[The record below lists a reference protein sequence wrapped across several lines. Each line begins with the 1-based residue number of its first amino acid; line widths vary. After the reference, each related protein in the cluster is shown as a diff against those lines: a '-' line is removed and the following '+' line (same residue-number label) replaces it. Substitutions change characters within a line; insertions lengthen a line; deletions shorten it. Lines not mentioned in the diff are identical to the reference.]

1 MRPRPY
7 DLNSI
12 HTGFSLIVWQIMAT
26 TLDPVLQS
34 PLFRRFWDIAGA
46 VSVRVKVLGIVLGV
60 ILLLSL
66 FITLQMRSALA
77 ATLDVELE
85 TQGFALVEN
94 LAEQAAELLRQDD
107 LEALRL
113 FLAERLAHYSSESH
127 NTRVDYILIEDN
139 RGQPIAHTFG
149 DSIPDDVILPADPS
163 QHSIMHLKTRWGGV
177 MDIAHVLPDG
187 LGVLRLGL
195 AEDNIERTVDSVT
208 WQIAT
213 ITLVMV
219 VVGFI
224 AAFFLTWIL
233 TRPLL
238 TLVNA
243 TEAVAK
249 GDFSQQVPRWAND
262 EIGDLAEAFN
272 AMTRALAQ
280 ADRERADRETLRAN
294 YIRGVIQAQEEERK
308 RIARE
313 LHDSTSQSLTS
324 LLVGLRN
331 LEAVEDRDTLECRI
345 NDIRGVV
352 GHTLDEVH
360 TLAWQLRPSVL
371 DDLGLVAALER
382 YVADYQQRYG
392 ISVHFIT
399 HGGDE
404 RLPVELETSI
414 YRIIQEG
421 LTNIARHSRAT
432 NASVLIE
439 RGKQDI
445 RIIVE
450 DNGVGFDSDKVQY
463 SERSLGLQGIRE
475 RAQLFGG
482 KLTVESQPG
491 QGTSLFIVLP
501 NTVSNESMD

>member
-1 MRPRPY
+1 
-7 DLNSI
+7 
-12 HTGFSLIVWQIMAT
+12 MAT
-26 TLDPVLQS
+26 TLNPVLQS

-85 TQGFALVEN
+85 NQGLALVEN
-94 LAEQAAELLRQDD
+94 LAEQAAQLLREGNQ
-107 LEALRL
+107 EALHL
-113 FLAERLAHYSSESH
+113 LLEERQAHYSSESH
-127 NTRVDYILIEDN
+127 NTLVDYILIED
-139 RGQPIAHTFG
+139 RQGQPIAHTFG
-149 DSIPDDVILPADPS
+149 SSIPDDVTLPAAPS
-163 QHSIMHLKTRWGGV
+163 QHGITHLKTRWGGV
-177 MDIAHVLPDG
+177 MDINHALPDR

-195 AEDNIERTVDSVT
+195 AEDNIERTVDAVT

-213 ITLVMV
+213 ITLMMV

-243 TEAVAK
+243 TEAVAR
-249 GDFSQQVPRWAND
+249 GDFTQQVPRWAKD

-280 ADRERADRETLRAN
+280 AERERADREALREN

-331 LEAVEDRDTLECRI
+331 LEAVEDRETLECRI

-360 TLAWQLRPSVL
+360 ALAWQLRPSVL

-392 ISVHFIT
+392 IPVHFIT
-399 HGGDE
+399 RGVDE

-432 NASVLIE
+432 GASIIIE
-439 RGKQDI
+439 RRKRDI
-445 RIIVE
+445 RIIIE
-450 DNGVGFDSDKVQY
+450 DNGIGFDVDRVQY

-475 RAQLFGG
+475 RVQLFGG

-501 NTVSNESMD
+501 NTMTAEGMD